1 MKYSIFHDFE
11 DDGYYVVNNRSKE
24 YATEIKVYE
33 SDSLHDCFGWAF
45 ANAKR
50 LYSDLHDEYVWCV
63 YWSNFS
69 ENYYM
74 CPDKGDGT
82 LDDVCFRGS
91 KEECDKFCSEHF
103 IAEDNFEEDDSIYPC
118 DYE

>member
-1 MKYSIFHDFE
+1 MKYFIFHDFE

-33 SDSLHDCFGWAF
+33 SDSLHDCFEWAY
-45 ANAKR
+45 NNNKN
-50 LYSDLHDEYVWCV
+50 LYADLHNESVWCV
-63 YWSNFS
+63 YWGDFS

-91 KEECDKFCSEHF
+91 EKECEEWCSKHY
-103 IAEDNFEEDDSIYPC
+103 IAEDNLEEDDSIYPC

>member
-50 LYSDLHDEYVWCV
+50 LHSDLDDIDWTVEY
-63 YWSNFS
+63 YSY
-69 ENYYM
+69 E
-74 CPDKGDGT
+74 PIK
-82 LDDVCFRGS
+82 LI
-91 KEECDKFCSEHF
+91 KEVIK
-103 IAEDNFEEDDSIYPC
+103 
-118 DYE
+118 